1 MKRGQKYPAAK
12 HAQGELSIGPL
23 GDARRVAGFAL
34 TPSESPL
41 RLTSLCKNFPLAAL
55 IKVFSQVFRPDEQST
70 SQLLSEVVARLSES
84 GLALVVVAGFP
95 GLLRSQ
101 AAPLVRE
108 SWRGVQIERVG
119 MRVSAK
125 KNLLVRAAAYGSY
138 SLAALWRLVRAPRG
152 SRVFV
157 VTNPPFLPVLAA
169 WCCAV
174 RGHRL
179 KVMLQDIY
187 PEGLVAVGRLRRTGV
202 VSRLWHGLNRR
213 AFRRADELWVL
224 GRDMAELVQSHYG
237 VPPGKIR
244 LVPHWSPV
252 EFASMCAAEQTN
264 LFRELELEGKFVVQ
278 YSGNMGL
285 WHDLASVVRAAEL
298 LQADPRVVFLLIGQ
312 GRERV
317 PAERLAHEL
326 GLKNIRW
333 LPYQPKER
341 LEDSLSCCH
350 AALISQRAGLE
361 GVAVPCK
368 LYGILASGRAVVAQV
383 PAASEVARVV
393 AEERCGCVV
402 APGDAQGL
410 ADAIAALVRDPET
423 TARMGARSRAAYL
436 AKYTIE
442 AGTRAFAAGFAQW

>member
-1 MKRGQKYPAAK
+1 M
-12 HAQGELSIGPL
+12 
-23 GDARRVAGFAL
+23 
-34 TPSESPL
+34 
-41 RLTSLCKNFPLAAL
+41 
-55 IKVFSQVFRPDEQST
+55 
-70 SQLLSEVVARLSES
+70 ARLSEGGIS
-84 GLALVVVAGFP
+84 ISIVSGFP
-95 GLLRSQ
+95 GVYSGQ
-101 AAPLVRE
+101 AVLPVLEV
-108 SWRGVQIERVG
+108 WRGLQIDRVG
-119 MRVSAK
+119 MRASGK
-125 KNLLVRAAAYGSY
+125 KNLLVRAAGYGSY

-157 VTNPPFLPVLAA
+157 VTNPPFLPVVAA

-187 PEGLVAVGRLRRTGV
+187 PEGLVAVGRLRRTGL

-252 EFASMCAAEQTN
+252 EFASTFSAEQTN
-264 LFRELELEGKFVVQ
+264 LFCELGLEGKFVVQ

-298 LQADPRVVFLLIGQ
+298 LQADPQVIFLLIGQ
-312 GRERV
+312 GRERA
-317 PAERLAHEL
+317 PAEQLAREL

-361 GVAVPCK
+361 GVAVPSK
-368 LYGILASGRAVVAQV
+368 LYGVLASGRAVIAQV
-383 PAASEVARVV
+383 PARSEVALVV
-393 AEERCGCVV
+393 REERCGLVV
-402 APGDAQGL
+402 VPGAARAL
-410 ADAIAALVRDPET
+410 ADAILELASDPRCVLE
-423 TARMGARSRAAYL
+423 MGNRSRRAYL
-436 AKYTIE
+436 KKYTV
-442 AGTRAFAAGFAQW
+442 ALGSRAFARGFADW